1 MKYQL
6 RFLFVYIIV
15 IASIL
20 SFYTSIK
27 NEQERHLHLSKNE
40 LYGVTYLKNIYQL
53 SINTAIYHGLLSL
66 QEKGHKLAQERE
78 RFLLSIDKVLAL
90 QKKYPQFHNETF
102 KKKLM
107 LLKQDE
113 ADDKIYS
120 DFLDYIN
127 HENYR
132 IGDISKLLFEEE
144 RKIHFLGSMITHYMP
159 EYLISVLISHNIA
172 NVFDYKGSI
181 DEKKKSLYIEQSK
194 LVYLS
199 SQELNSIIK
208 LIAPYPDTK
217 KLSSLMNKI
226 LNELEVLKQEREN
239 FIQWKRYSSDIEKYL
254 QTSKKVLTLSYELND
269 EHIKVLETNLKER
282 INILQQSILKEKF
295 LFIFLTL
302 LLSIILFYFYKTF
315 TSNIKKDA
323 ELKKIN
329 NTLDKIVVFSKADIH
344 GNITYVSRALE
355 KLSGYTREELLGSTN
370 QLCKRGSK
378 VFKEIQQSIK
388 NNEIWVGE
396 LKNTKKDGTDY
407 WVKATISPEHDENNS
422 IIGFHVYME
431 NITNQKQLEEEKLK
445 TQDALRFKSK
455 FLSNMSHEIR
465 TPLSGIINLIYMML
479 KSDLA
484 HEQKELLFKM
494 KSASNMLLALVN
506 DILDLSKIESG
517 KMSIEKV
524 PFNLE
529 ISIRNITDLLCIE
542 AQQKGIK
549 LYSTYRG
556 ISHFDFL
563 GDSLRIS
570 QVLTN
575 LLNNAV
581 KFTSEGEVRL
591 EVHTNEKGLIQ
602 FNIID
607 TGIGIKEETLGELFS
622 DFTQADMSTSRKYG
636 GSGLGLS
643 ISKNLVELMSGRIWV
658 QSQYSKG
665 SRFCF
670 ELPLEQLKDEVK
682 EFNDICLIDE
692 TEDEAFI
699 KKYVNDLKNINIL
712 VAEDTP
718 MNQTVL
724 SLLLD
729 ESKLELDFA
738 NDGKIAV
745 KKFQSKHYDLV
756 LMDIQMPNMNGYEAT
771 KIIRSINKEIP
782 IIALS
787 ANIIQEDVIQA
798 MQEGMNNFL
807 PKPIEVDKLYL
818 ILYKYLKKN

>member
-6 RFLFVYIIV
+6 RFLLVYIVV

-27 NEQERHLHLSKNE
+27 NEQERHLYLAKNE
-40 LYGVTYLKNIYQL
+40 LYGVEYLKNIYQL

-66 QEKGHKLAQERE
+66 HEQEHTLTQEKEK
-78 RFLLSIDKVLAL
+78 FLSSIDKVLFL
-90 QKKYPQFHNETF
+90 QKKYPQFRNDIF

-107 LLKQDE
+107 LLKQDR
-113 ADDKIYS
+113 ADDKVYS
-120 DFLDYIN
+120 DFLEYIN

-172 NVFDYKGSI
+172 NIFNYKGYI

-217 KLSSLMNKI
+217 KLSSLMNRILEELKI
-226 LNELEVLKQEREN
+226 LKQEREN
-239 FIQWKRYSSDIEKYL
+239 FIQWKRYSSDIQTYL
-254 QTSKKVLTLSYELND
+254 QTSNKILSLSYELND
-269 EHIKVLETNLKER
+269 EHIKILETNLKER
-282 INILQQSILKEKF
+282 ISTLEQSILKEKF
-295 LFIFLTL
+295 LFIFLAI

-323 ELKKIN
+323 EIKKIN
-329 NTLDKIVVFSKADIH
+329 NTLDKMVIFSKADIQ
-344 GNITYVSRALE
+344 GNITYVSSALE
-355 KLSGYTREELLGSTN
+355 KLSGYTREELLGTTN

-378 VFKEIQQSIK
+378 IFKEIQQSII

-396 LKNTKKDGTDY
+396 LQNRRKDTTEY

-422 IIGFHVYME
+422 IVGFHVYME
-431 NITNQKQLEEEKLK
+431 NITNQKQLEQEKLK
-445 TQDALRFKSK
+445 TQDALTFKSK

-465 TPLSGIINLIYMML
+465 TPLSGIINLIYVML

-494 KSASNMLLALVN
+494 KSASNMLLALIN

-529 ISIRNITDLLCIE
+529 MSIRNITDLLSIE

-549 LYSTYRG
+549 LHAIYKE

-591 EVHTNEKGLIQ
+591 EVYTNEKGLIQ

-607 TGIGIKEETLGELFS
+607 TGIGIKEDALNELFN

-643 ISKNLVELMSGRIWV
+643 ISKNLVELMGGRIWV
-658 QSQYSKG
+658 ESEYAKG
-665 SRFCF
+665 SKFSF
-670 ELPLEQLKDEVK
+670 ELPLEQLKNEQKDL
-682 EFNDICLIDE
+682 NDICFMNE
-692 TEDEAFI
+692 TEDEADI
-699 KKYVNDLKNINIL
+699 KSYVNSLNNIKIL
-712 VAEDTP
+712 VAEDTL

-738 NDGKIAV
+738 NDGEIAV
-745 KKFQSKHYDLV
+745 NKFQNNHYDLV

-771 KIIRSINKEIP
+771 KIIRSINENIP

-787 ANIIQEDVIQA
+787 ANIIQEDVVQA
-798 MQEGMNNFL
+798 MKEGMNNFL

-818 ILYKYLKKN
+818 ILYKYLKKT